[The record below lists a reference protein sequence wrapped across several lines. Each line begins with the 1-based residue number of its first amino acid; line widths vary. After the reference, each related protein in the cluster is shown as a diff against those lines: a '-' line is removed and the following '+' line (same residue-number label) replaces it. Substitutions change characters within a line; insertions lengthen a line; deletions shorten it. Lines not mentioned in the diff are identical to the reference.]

1 MNESS
6 DINSD
11 LLAGYLAGEADV
23 AQRAAVEAWA
33 ASDAANAQ
41 ELARMRRLW
50 DISDSPAAPDVDV
63 NAAWTKL
70 EARIAQAEGRGR
82 LIPLRRARWQRWAA
96 AAAIVAVALTVRWL
110 WTSDVQRFAA
120 TTDPV
125 PIALDD
131 GSAITLLPGSDLEA
145 RMGDE
150 RATELHG
157 TAYFEVKRDEA
168 RPFTVDA
175 GEVLVTVLGTAF
187 EVSAHDTA
195 STIQVR
201 VRSGRVRVQAGA
213 DTVVLVA
220 GQHARYD
227 RKRHFLE
234 RRAAPPAEVWGNRI
248 LQFEGAPLDQVMA
261 QLERIYHVQV
271 RLLNPTLT
279 RCTLTAEFD
288 DEPVERILRVIA
300 DTFGLEL
307 QQEEDGSYTLDGDG
321 C

>member
-11 LLAGYLAGEADV
+11 LLANYLAGEADA

-33 ASDAANAQ
+33 ASSAPNAQ

-50 DISDSPAAPDVDV
+50 DLSASSAAPDVDLE
-63 NAAWTKL
+63 AAWTKL
-70 EARIAQAEGRGR
+70 DARIAKAEGRGR
-82 LIPLRRARWQRWAA
+82 LIAFNRVHWQRWAA
-96 AAAIVAVALTVRWL
+96 AAAIVALLLTVRWL
-110 WTSDVQRFAA
+110 WTSNVQRFAA
-120 TTDPV
+120 TTKEIPV
-125 PIALDD
+125 ALAD
-131 GSAITLLPGSDLEA
+131 GSTVTLLPGSALEA

-150 RATELHG
+150 RAMELRG
-157 TAYFEVKRDEA
+157 AAYFEVKRDTMK
-168 RPFTVDA
+168 PFTVDA

-195 STIQVR
+195 NSVEVR

-227 RKRHFLE
+227 KRRHFLE
-234 RRAAPPAEVWGNRI
+234 RRPAPPAEVWGNRI
-248 LQFEGAPLDQVMA
+248 LQFEGAHLDEVLA

-271 RLLNPTLT
+271 RMLNPALK

-307 QQEEDGSYTLDGDG
+307 QKPSADAYTLDGDG